1 MSMDRE
7 TRSFIAGGIT
17 LLIGLVLLGVLFFVK
32 IPEDNEQW
40 INLLLGS
47 FGTILGVGSMRFLGD
62 ESLQVK
68 ELKERL
74 QQSERAAV
82 SIQQECEKGMEHLVV
97 ENTSLRAKLDAL
109 SARLDTLQSQIIQKN
124 LT

>member
-1 MSMDRE
+1 MTWDRE
-7 TRSFIAGGIT
+7 TRSFFAGGVT
-17 LLIGLVLLGVLFFVK
+17 FVMGLLLLSILFFVK
-32 IPEDNEQW
+32 IPDENEQW

-47 FGTILGVGSMRFLGD
+47 FATLLGIGGMKFLGE
-62 ESLQVK
+62 ESVQVK

-74 QQSERAAV
+74 QQAEKSALTA
-82 SIQQECEKGMEHLVV
+82 QKDCEQGMEHLVV

-109 SARLDTLQSQIIQKN
+109 SARLDMLQSQIISKN